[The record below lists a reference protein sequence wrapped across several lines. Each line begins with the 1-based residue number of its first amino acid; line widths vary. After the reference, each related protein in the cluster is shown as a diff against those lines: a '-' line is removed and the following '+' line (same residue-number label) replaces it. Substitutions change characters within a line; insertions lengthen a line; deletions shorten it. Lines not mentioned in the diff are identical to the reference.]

1 MRRSFYHLA
10 LVFTGLLFANFS
22 CQDHVVPQKE
32 AQIKTESRADLGTGV
47 WNYRLSIT
55 DLGNVPIT
63 EYGIVYVTSA
73 LPAPLTP
80 TVSDTKIIFPLI
92 TTLGLK
98 TRPGLKPVGANI
110 FYRAY
115 AILENGSVV
124 YGETNLED

>member
-10 LVFTGLLFANFS
+10 IVFIGLLFANFS
-22 CQDHVVPQKE
+22 CEDHVVPVRE
-32 AQIKTESRADLGTGV
+32 AQIKTESHVDLGTGV
-47 WNYRLSIT
+47 WDFKLSIT

-80 TVSDTKIIFPLI
+80 TVSDTKIIFPLV

-98 TRPGLKPVGANI
+98 TRPALRPVGI
-110 FYRAY
+110 QLYYRAY
-115 AILENGSVV
+115 AILENGSIV
-124 YGETNLED
+124 YGETINDD